1 MMDHLVKREDDLSDD
16 TGDNADNGDT
26 ADSSNWA
33 EQNVE
38 QVSQNLGLKRW
49 QVVAAVIGQ

>member
-16 TGDNADNGDT
+16 TGDNVDT